1 MKKDMRILIIE
12 DNEDDTLLLLRL
24 LQKEGINIYYKRIE
38 LPAQMEK
45 ALDEEKWDV
54 VVCDYALPKFS
65 GLEALEIFK
74 SKKIDIPFILV
85 SGTIGEDIAVDMM
98 KSGAHDYIMKS
109 NLKRIIP
116 AIQRELNEVE
126 IRKQRRIAVESVKQR
141 EVQYRNLIN
150 NMNEGLIQVDN
161 NDTIQFVNKRIC
173 EMFGYESDELID
185 KACFDIIVHPDEK
198 WRVLNVTKERLKG
211 ISSKYE
217 LKMKKKTGETIWAEI
232 NGSPIIDD
240 NGNVVGSIGL
250 ITDMTQR
257 RHAEENIRKL
267 SRAVEQSP
275 VSIII
280 TDIKGKIE
288 YVNPKFTEVM
298 GYKFNEAVGM
308 DVNILNSGEPREELF
323 KNLWHTITSGKEW
336 SGEYLNKNKN
346 GDMIWVSA
354 LISPIKNDNDEITH
368 FISIIE
374 DITARKE
381 MEFATKRAM
390 ETAEESSRLKSSILA
405 NVSHELR
412 TPMTAILG
420 ISQILLEEVQDEYVN
435 DLIKKIK
442 KSSDRLMTTLNSIL
456 NLSEIESNS
465 SLLYLNEYKIG
476 RQIKFLLSNYENYAK
491 ERNLYFNYIINDKD
505 ISALV
510 DERFMDQVIINLVDN
525 AVKYT
530 EKGGIDIIIDSK
542 NIQGKPFIELK
553 VKDSGIGI
561 SDENKRIIFDEF
573 RQGSEGIDRQY
584 EGTGLGLTLAKKMI
598 ELMNGTISV
607 ESEVGVGST
616 FIVILPGIELP
627 EEVEIHDKDKKISVE
642 KANKQLERFN
652 GNVLLV
658 EDSAENAEVIIK
670 FLNVL
675 GNIDYAKDGWDALK
689 LVRDNKYSLI
699 LMDINLGPGLDGI
712 NTLKRIRELPEY
724 LSIPCIALTG
734 YAMSSDIEKFIESGF
749 NHYIS
754 KPITKPQLIAEV
766 YQVLKQYYP
775 EDFNL

>member
-1 MKKDMRILIIE
+1 M
-12 DNEDDTLLLLRL
+12 
-24 LQKEGINIYYKRIE
+24 
-38 LPAQMEK
+38 
-45 ALDEEKWDV
+45 
-54 VVCDYALPKFS
+54 
-65 GLEALEIFK
+65 
-74 SKKIDIPFILV
+74 
-85 SGTIGEDIAVDMM
+85 
-98 KSGAHDYIMKS
+98 
-109 NLKRIIP
+109 
-116 AIQRELNEVE
+116 
-126 IRKQRRIAVESVKQR
+126 
-141 EVQYRNLIN
+141 
-150 NMNEGLIQVDN
+150 
-161 NDTIQFVNKRIC
+161 
-173 EMFGYESDELID
+173 
-185 KACFDIIVHPDEK
+185 
-198 WRVLNVTKERLKG
+198 NVTKERLKG

-368 FISIIE
+368 FISIME